1 MYESPQSFA
10 SKAAIIEV
18 LKRSFGEPL
27 TRGEL
32 VDAVSRELALAP
44 PQTDEVTRAI
54 DEMALQSQ
62 LRSETV
68 DGVELFRFDEHS

>member
-18 LKRSFGEPL
+18 LKRSLGEPL

-44 PQTDEVTRAI
+44 PEPDEVVRAI
-54 DEMALQSQ
+54 DEMRLESQ
-62 LRSETV
+62 LRSELV
-68 DGVELFRFDEHS
+68 DGVEKFRFDESA